1 MKKILLCVAIISIS
15 LFGYTSYADEDFS
28 PTDTLVADIVNT
40 MPNLSL
46 NEQLAKL
53 EKYEDMVSEI
63 EINPDSREALIS
75 YIRQKE
81 IDIVRQL
88 DEQSKAKSTT
98 TTKLAI
104 ATTWI
109 QDTWTQIIQ
118 NEYQV
123 LENTDRD
130 NIVNYRLWLH
140 NTKRAEK
147 WLAPV
152 TYDKNLEMSA
162 YTRSNV
168 IRDEKRTVN
177 FHKRKKSDNNYSNYG
192 SMKDWFANLGI
203 IFDWEGTEF
212 SENIWRG
219 LYSYRNKNLTEELK
233 KQILKTFTRFI
244 NEERIN
250 WAHYR
255 AIMMPQY
262 TKIGLGIALDPS
274 TKKYFLVTH
283 YSK

>member
-1 MKKILLCVAIISIS
+1 
-15 LFGYTSYADEDFS
+15 
-28 PTDTLVADIVNT
+28 
-40 MPNLSL
+40 
-46 NEQLAKL
+46 
-53 EKYEDMVSEI
+53 
-63 EINPDSREALIS
+63 
-75 YIRQKE
+75 
-81 IDIVRQL
+81 
-88 DEQSKAKSTT
+88 
-98 TTKLAI
+98 
-104 ATTWI
+104 
-109 QDTWTQIIQ
+109 
-118 NEYQV
+118 
-123 LENTDRD
+123 
-130 NIVNYRLWLH
+130 
-140 NTKRAEK
+140 
-147 WLAPV
+147 
-152 TYDKNLEMSA
+152 MSA